1 VLLPYFS
8 VEPHANFCWIHHCI
22 ITVLMI
28 AISHTF
34 QFINVLLNENW
45 LWRYQRGNQ
54 NLLRRMIKFPTHYD
68 SHELF
73 LKSPQYNDESNKNL
87 RVVQLRSTVI
97 YWNNIG
103 TGTCLYRSTYRY
115 YPHKYNIYR
124 SIFNAGGDLRGRD
137 RMVDGFTTTYA
148 NLSPGRWF
156 PPVSSTNK
164 TDSWRIR

>member
-1 VLLPYFS
+1 MYERSQSSKQL
-8 VEPHANFCWIHHCI
+8 
-22 ITVLMI
+22 
-28 AISHTF
+28 
-34 QFINVLLNENW
+34 
-45 LWRYQRGNQ
+45 
-54 NLLRRMIKFPTHYD
+54 
-68 SHELF
+68 
-73 LKSPQYNDESNKNL
+73 QYNDESNKKL

-124 SIFNAGGDLRGRD
+124 SIFNAGGDRRGRD

-164 TDSWRIR
+164 TDSHDITEILLKVTLNTITLTLFHTDACESRE